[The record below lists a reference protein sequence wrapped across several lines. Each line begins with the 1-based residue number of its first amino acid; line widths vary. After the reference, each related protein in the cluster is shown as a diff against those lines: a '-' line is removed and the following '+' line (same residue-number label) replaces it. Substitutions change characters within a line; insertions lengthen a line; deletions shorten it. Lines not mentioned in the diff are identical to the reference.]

1 MNFKGFVVVL
11 CVVFAKGISKPVN
24 DEQLLSELQSLK
36 NNPQKVDELKQK
48 LAALQ
53 RKLDSITAESQQ
65 NSGKSHSLRQND
77 DNHLIQKL
85 QNGGLSNDEI
95 KELVMSLRRQEA
107 PATLREPL
115 WSNNDDSGQQEREL
129 GRFGDIVDGDR
140 SAIIDR
146 SVQNYRDVSSA
157 GVQEERVMDDILT
170 QLTPEEKEK
179 LRAALL
185 GRLRLELLKEQQQEM
200 DMLEESLIKI
210 LSRAESDGI
219 SIRDLIEDLKI
230 KKREL
235 DKAYARQNSM

>member
-1 MNFKGFVVVL
+1 MNFEVLVVVL
-11 CVVFAKGISKPVN
+11 AVVFSKGISKPVN
-24 DEQLLSELQSLK
+24 EEQLLTELQSLK
-36 NNPQKVDELKQK
+36 NNPQKVGELKQK

-65 NSGKSHSLRQND
+65 NSAKSRSLRQND

-95 KELVMSLRRQEA
+95 KQLVSSLRRQEA
-107 PATLREPL
+107 PANRETL
-115 WSNNDDSGQQEREL
+115 WSNSDDSKQQEREL

-157 GVQEERVMDDILT
+157 GGQRERVMDDILS

-185 GRLRLELLKEQQQEM
+185 GRLRLELLKEEQQEM
-200 DMLEESLIKI
+200 DALEESLIKI

-219 SIRDLIEDLKI
+219 TIRDLIEDLKV
-230 KKREL
+230 KKREM
-235 DKAYARQNSM
+235 DEAYYRQNSM